1 MDIIQIIST
10 LGFPIACCLGL
21 GWYVKTQT
29 DNYRNDVKDIQRE
42 HKEETKQM
50 TDALNNNTLAL
61 QHLAEKIEQL
71 DRKESE

>member
-71 DRKESE
+71 DRKETE

>member
-1 MDIIQIIST
+1 MDMIQIIST

-71 DRKESE
+71 DRKESV

>member
-1 MDIIQIIST
+1 MDIIQIISS

>member
-50 TDALNNNTLAL
+50 TEALNNNTLAL

-71 DRKESE
+71 DRKETA

>member
-1 MDIIQIIST
+1 MDIIQIVST

-29 DNYRNDVKDIQRE
+29 DNYRNDVKEIQRE

>member
-29 DNYRNDVKDIQRE
+29 DNYRNDVKEIQRE

>member
-71 DRKESE
+71 DRKENV

>member
-1 MDIIQIIST
+1 MDIIQIISS

-71 DRKESE
+71 DRKETA

>member
-71 DRKESE
+71 DRKESV

>member
-61 QHLAEKIEQL
+61 QHLAVKIEQL
-71 DRKESE
+71 DRKETA

>member
-29 DNYRNDVKDIQRE
+29 DNYRNDVKEIQRE

-71 DRKESE
+71 DRKETA

>member
-71 DRKESE
+71 DRKESA

>member
-1 MDIIQIIST
+1 MDIIQIISS

-71 DRKESE
+71 DRKESV

>member
-61 QHLAEKIEQL
+61 QQLAEKIEQL
-71 DRKESE
+71 DRKETA

>member
-71 DRKESE
+71 DRKETV

>member
-29 DNYRNDVKDIQRE
+29 DNYRNDVKEIQRE

-71 DRKESE
+71 DRKESV

>member
-10 LGFPIACCLGL
+10 LGFPIACCLVL

-71 DRKESE
+71 DRKESV

>member
-71 DRKESE
+71 DRKETA

>member
-21 GWYVKTQT
+21 GWYVKKQT

-71 DRKESE
+71 DRKESV

>member
-1 MDIIQIIST
+1 MDIIQIISS

-29 DNYRNDVKDIQRE
+29 DNYRNDVKEIQRE

-71 DRKESE
+71 DRKESV

>member
-21 GWYVKTQT
+21 GWYVKMQT

-71 DRKESE
+71 DRKETA

>member
-50 TDALNNNTLAL
+50 TDTLNNNTLAL

-71 DRKESE
+71 DRKETV